1 MLRTKP
7 KRVYHLGMDKY
18 GDVLG
23 IVDGW
28 VTVRMDGEV
37 GTRVYEPDAPY
48 IMVFMDKED
57 KDV

>member
-1 MLRTKP
+1 M
-7 KRVYHLGMDKY
+7 YHLGMDKY
-18 GDVLG
+18 GDVLE

-37 GTRVYEPDAPY
+37 DTRVYEPDAPY